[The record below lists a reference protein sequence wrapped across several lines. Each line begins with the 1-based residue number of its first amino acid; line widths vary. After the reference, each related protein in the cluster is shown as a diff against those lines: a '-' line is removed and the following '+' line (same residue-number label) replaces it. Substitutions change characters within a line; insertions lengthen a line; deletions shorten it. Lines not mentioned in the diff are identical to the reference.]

1 MYLQNEKKTSH
12 FIFFNHK
19 HSFLQNKRN
28 SKMISLLVNIYIY
41 LILIYLRIIKILVQ
55 FDKRL

>member
-19 HSFLQNKRN
+19 HSFLQDKRN

-41 LILIYLRIIKILVQ
+41 LIFTNNKNPRPI
-55 FDKRL
+55 